1 MKPGADFEQARD
13 PAAQRDPA
21 RGRLGDARQDLEQ
34 RRFAGAV
41 AADDAEDLALLH
53 LEADILQR
61 PEFLDLV
68 ALHDLP
74 PARDIGGLARGVA
87 QMPLQH
93 VAQIWE
99 ALVHRPLGTVADQV
113 AL

>member
-13 PAAQRDPA
+13 AAAQCDPA
-21 RGRLGDARQDLEQ
+21 RSRLGDAREDLEQ
-34 RRFAGAV
+34 GRFAGAV
-41 AADDAEDLALLH
+41 AADDAEDLALLD
-53 LEADILQR
+53 LEADILER
-61 PEFLDLV
+61 PEFLDLI

-74 PARDIGGLARGVA
+74 AAHDIGSLARGVA

-93 VAQIWE
+93 VAEIGE
-99 ALVHRPLGTVADQV
+99 ALVHGPLGTVPDQI